1 MLVSHSNSSW
11 ARLSLAIR
19 RRYARLIAYHVRRA
33 QRWYPDLDE
42 SDLEQEIEAAI
53 WMAVRTWNHR
63 RAASMQFSTY
73 LHWHLAKR
81 LGRLRP
87 KAEFRSVPEADRR
100 VRA

>member
-19 RRYARLIAYHVRRA
+19 RRYERLIAHHIRRA

-42 SDLEQEIEAAI
+42 DDLQQEIESAI
-53 WMAVRTWNHR
+53 WMAGRTWDSR

-81 LGRLRP
+81 LSRLRR
-87 KAEFRSVPEADRR
+87 KADLRCVPETDRR
-100 VRA
+100 SGS